1 MYVSRAKILYIDDEP
16 ESLKYFKRNFE
27 DKYPILTA
35 SNARE
40 GYELFTKKWH
50 QIGIIMADQRMPG
63 ETGLE
68 LLIKAKEFKPE
79 IRRILVTAYT
89 DHDVAVKAVNQGQVS
104 YYIEKPFDLEKLGVI
119 LNEGLVKWADIDDPD
134 ERKFQK
140 FVTRL
145 RKGGIKKWVKEL
157 PFKKAKRNVVD
168 IFEDYYV
175 TRILAIHKGNMSK
188 AARTAGIGRATIYR
202 VLGKMGKV
210 AREKEVAKANAKVT
224 TKDSAAKAKKK

>member
-16 ESLKYFKRNFE
+16 DALKYFKLNFE

-35 SNARE
+35 KNAKE

-50 QIGIIMADQRMPG
+50 QIGIIMADQRMPD

-68 LLIKAKEFKPE
+68 LLIKARNFKPE
-79 IRRILVTAYT
+79 IRRILITAYA
-89 DHDVAVKAVNQGQVS
+89 DHDVAVKAVNDGQIS
-104 YYIEKPFDLEKLGVI
+104 YYIEKPFDLNKLGAI
-119 LNEGLVKWADIDDPD
+119 LDEGLVKWAEIDDPD

-140 FVTRL
+140 FITRL

-175 TRILAIHKGNMSK
+175 TRILAMHKGNMSK

-210 AREKEVAKANAKVT
+210 DREKEIAKATAKENAK
-224 TKDSAAKAKKK
+224 SKKK